1 MDISFHLNQGKQLL
15 AKLDVESLK
24 KALAH
29 FKSANEMTGDNHI
42 VRPKTLYHLALGNFF
57 IGQIEQSYKIAHKA
71 KRSIDVA
78 IENSMLS
85 MNNMR
90 QMLGEK
96 DIDDLIQH
104 INENFSQVAV
114 RVDTDDDDFDENYL
128 DFSLLY
134 QMHPY
139 VPEKKIEPEFSIEN
153 LDDEVFFATYY
164 GLIRTSNELIYFD
177 KLKGDVLSYAEG
189 YFSSHLGDQTVANK
203 LLAKRITNREPID
216 FVDEERYILI
226 DILKLTDFLNEF
238 KIQSNSEEPFNSFVD
253 FFSEEILKE
262 FTYDLSID
270 DLANSKNIQK
280 KFHELFNNKYKDSVF
295 EFRVDFFKI
304 LKNTQHALALKWI
317 KAKVFN
323 RIKIDEFSL
332 KNMNVT
338 ELFKLRRKCA
348 ENRDIISLLSIAQY
362 NFINGSA
369 AQNETYL
376 PELFYYYGRLHR
388 FENLKEFFDGK
399 EYYLFMLTDSCK
411 LLAKNLLNIASKFPH
426 LNEQEIAYLEQKY
439 CDSKTFELFD
449 IIMFDAD
456 KLSRPIKKFDKE
468 LLKIKNTEFS
478 KDFLLNIY
486 DCFSKNRGLDDRYS
500 ELFVYSRILNKIIR
514 KKYECVGLGEYCIDY
529 PILSNQFW
537 NLMNNLF
544 GDKCADDLIKKF
556 CNNEKWEDFKRLDYY
571 RLNSDFI
578 EEVAVNYFSNP
589 KQVEEVKTA
598 VAKFWLDNVNSHDI
612 SLT

>member
-1 MDISFHLNQGKQLL
+1 MDISFLLNQGKQLL